1 MIGSTQSNG
10 PSYTSHAGKGGFIQQ
25 KTENGK
31 YHLGCQLIPLGTLA
45 LLHFDLRRLATDL
58 LQKLLEEHQETVS
71 LLRNR
76 GFQKPI
82 IIGGGQLSAEVCK
95 YVGADHWT
103 TDAVTGVELCKKLI
117 SGQVQKG
124 KD

>member
-1 MIGSTQSNG
+1 MR
-10 PSYTSHAGKGGFIQQ
+10 
-25 KTENGK
+25 
-31 YHLGCQLIPLGTLA
+31 LLA
-45 LLHFDLRRLATDL
+45 AFDED
-58 LQKLLEEHQETVS
+58 HQEMGVTELADRLGLHKATVS

-117 SGQVQKG
+117 SGQVKKG
-124 KD
+124 RD